1 MDSFSKSAKTS
12 ERKVKNASVGKA
24 SAQKTRKRTNFD
36 IKCMYPRKVNSDIVN
51 MLPITSYTGTIE
63 LIEDDARLDVALPE
77 IMQETILG
85 FDTETRPNF
94 SKDKHYLVSLLQ
106 LGGRDKVWIIRLEP
120 LKHRIADIYEV
131 LENPAIKKVGVAVHG
146 DILSLKERG
155 DFSPAGFED
164 IARYTKGIGVINT
177 GMKNLAALILGERI
191 SKSAQLTNWASD
203 NLTKKQ
209 LEYAATDA
217 WISRRLYI
225 CVKRYV
231 ETTNIGIEPDDSDKK
246 FNLKNFVSGIIG
258 KITKKISTKKKKP
271 TANRKKK
278 SEGDFKFDLPEKQQK
293 KYPPKKR
300 KHR

>member
-1 MDSFSKSAKTS
+1 MDSFSKSSDTTG
-12 ERKVKNASVGKA
+12 RKPKNASTTA
-24 SAQKTRKRTNFD
+24 SSARKIRKRNTLD
-36 IKCMYPRKVNSDIVN
+36 IKCVYPRKVNSDIVN
-51 MLPITSYTGTIE
+51 MLPITSYTGQIE
-63 LIEDDARLDVALPE
+63 LIEDDAHLDMALPE

-94 SKDKHYLVSLLQ
+94 SKNKHYLVSILQ

-120 LKHRIADIYEV
+120 LKHRLSDIYEV

-146 DILSLKERG
+146 DILSLKERC

-164 IARYTKGIGVINT
+164 IAKYTKGIGVINT

-225 CVKRYV
+225 CVKKYV
-231 ETTNIGIEPDDSDKK
+231 ETTNIGIEPDDSQKK
-246 FNLKNFVSGIIG
+246 RFNLKNFVSKIIS
-258 KITKKISTKKKKP
+258 KIYVSKKKKKSQPIRKKKTKKIESKV
-271 TANRKKK
+271 ARKKTGK
-278 SEGDFKFDLPEKQQK
+278 SK
-293 KYPPKKR
+293 
-300 KHR
+300 